1 MNLTVASCNSYLLQQ
16 QPTAPP
22 SFPSPSPLRVV
33 SALTSMHHPHNPF
46 PQAAPVPSMDCSI
59 SSCHGETTNSSNN
72 GQFNND
78 NQSHNSGSIHNSNN
92 NNDSIH
98 GDNDGNDIDEDGDD
112 FSPTPLHKIQSRH
125 SQYQQRREQEQHRV
139 QQTMQDASLDLSSRS
154 VPASIPSLQQ
164 QQEQLHQQ
172 QQQQANN
179 QDPLSMSQRMLQFQ
193 MQQHEYTAQQQVQQ
207 AQHQQV
213 HAQQGQ
219 LQYPPLYQQQQ
230 TQHLQQQQQKA
241 QKRQQRQPK
250 PQQIK
255 SKSSPGMK
263 SELAP
268 LAPAPSGSCK
278 NQAFLLP
285 TTMMPPS
292 VLASV
297 LTAEKVAHHSASGAP
312 ALSIRHRKKTGNKSM
327 RVESPQDVLQ
337 RLLSMRGYGSDTR
350 IKADQANYDTM
361 PSALQLASFGTE
373 LVKAIHSSDV
383 ATLDKLLSCGLS
395 PNPCNQFRDSIVDLV
410 CKRAN
415 HPIFQC
421 LVDNGCDLR
430 VCDGFGR
437 TPLHHSCWA
446 SEFSPEIAE
455 LILNRD
461 WLQLLIEDKRGQTPL
476 EYVRPD
482 TAGDWIE
489 FLESHKESLFPIGG
503 CVPPLDSLKEL
514 RPDGAVPDPP
524 NSLPVQLAE
533 AVSSGHMTPEEVLDL
548 SPGMRER
555 FD

>member
-1 MNLTVASCNSYLLQQ
+1 
-16 QPTAPP
+16 
-22 SFPSPSPLRVV
+22 
-33 SALTSMHHPHNPF
+33 
-46 PQAAPVPSMDCSI
+46 MDCSVG
-59 SSCHGETTNSSNN
+59 SCHGGETNNSSNSN
-72 GQFNND
+72 SQLNNE
-78 NQSHNSGSIHNSNN
+78 NQSHNSGSIHNS
-92 NNDSIH
+92 IH
-98 GDNDGNDIDEDGDD
+98 GDNDDNDVDDDGDA

-125 SQYQQRREQEQHRV
+125 SQYQRRREQEQQRV
-139 QQTMQDASLDLSSRS
+139 QQNMQCASPAMSSS
-154 VPASIPSLQQ
+154 SAPASISSLQQ
-164 QQEQLHQQ
+164 QQEKLE
-172 QQQQANN
+172 QQQANN
-179 QDPLSMSQRMLQFQ
+179 QDPLSVSQRMLQFQ
-193 MQQHEYTAQQQVQQ
+193 IQQQQFAAQQQQQAQQQVEQQ
-207 AQHQQV
+207 LRQGKYQQV
-213 HAQQGQ
+213 QAQQGHPQ
-219 LQYPPLYQQQQ
+219 IPPLHHQQQI
-230 TQHLQQQQQKA
+230 QHLQQQQQKA

-250 PQQIK
+250 EQQIK
-255 SKSSPGMK
+255 SKSSSGMK
-263 SELAP
+263 PELAS
-268 LAPAPSGSCK
+268 LAPGPSSSSK

-297 LTAEKVAHHSASGAP
+297 LTAQKVAHNSPAP
-312 ALSIRHRKKTGNKSM
+312 STVHRKKTGNKSM

-383 ATLDKLLSCGLS
+383 EALDKLLSCGLS
-395 PNPCNQFRDSIVDLV
+395 PNPCNQFRDSIADLV

-415 HPIFQC
+415 HAIFQC

-476 EYVRPD
+476 EYVRPNTTD
-482 TAGDWIE
+482 DWIE

-503 CVPPLDSLKEL
+503 CVPPLENLKIL

-524 NSLPVQLAE
+524 NALPIQLAE

>member
-1 MNLTVASCNSYLLQQ
+1 MAPASY
-16 QPTAPP
+16 
-22 SFPSPSPLRVV
+22 PSPSPLRVA
-33 SALTSMHHPHNPF
+33 STPTSMHHTHKPF
-46 PQAAPVPSMDCSI
+46 SQEPAPSMDCSR
-59 SSCHGETTNSSNN
+59 SSCHGETNKSSNN
-72 GQFNND
+72 NSQFNND
-78 NQSHNSGSIHNSNN
+78 NQSHNSGSIHNSSNN
-92 NNDSIH
+92 NNDSTH
-98 GDNDGNDIDEDGDD
+98 GDNSGKDIDEDGDD

-125 SQYQQRREQEQHRV
+125 SQYQHRREQEQQRV
-139 QQTMQDASLDLSSRS
+139 QQTMQGTSLDLSSRS
-154 VPASIPSLQQ
+154 APASM
-164 QQEQLHQQ
+164 QEQLQQ
-172 QQQQANN
+172 QQQQTNN
-179 QDPLSMSQRMLQFQ
+179 QEPLNMSLLQFQ
-193 MQQHEYTAQQQVQQ
+193 IQQQEYAAQQRQQVQQQVQQ
-207 AQHQQV
+207 VKDQQLQ
-213 HAQQGQ
+213 AQQCQ
-219 LQYPPLYQQQQ
+219 PQYPPLHQQQQ
-230 TQHLQQQQQKA
+230 TQHLQQQQQKS

-278 NQAFLLP
+278 NEAFLLP

-297 LTAEKVAHHSASGAP
+297 LTAQKVAHHTASGAP
-312 ALSIRHRKKTGNKSM
+312 ALSIVHRKKTGNKSM

-383 ATLDKLLSCGLS
+383 ATLNKLLSCGLS
-395 PNPCNQFRDSIVDLV
+395 ANPCNQFRDSIVDLV

-482 TAGDWIE
+482 TAGDWID

-503 CVPPLDSLKEL
+503 CVPPMDSLKEL

>member
-1 MNLTVASCNSYLLQQ
+1 MHHQE
-16 QPTAPP
+16 
-22 SFPSPSPLRVV
+22 
-33 SALTSMHHPHNPF
+33 HHPHNPF
-46 PQAAPVPSMDCSI
+46 PQAPA
-59 SSCHGETTNSSNN
+59 SSNNSQNNSSNN
-72 GQFNND
+72 SPINND
-78 NQSHNSGSIHNSNN
+78 NQSHNSGSNN
-92 NNDSIH
+92 NNNHNSIH
-98 GDNDGNDIDEDGDD
+98 EDNDDDGDD

-125 SQYQQRREQEQHRV
+125 SQYQRRREQEQQRD
-139 QQTMQDASLDLSSRS
+139 QQTMHPGAS
-154 VPASIPSLQQ
+154 PAMSICSAPKSIPSLHLQNQQ
-164 QQEQLHQQ
+164 LQRQQD
-172 QQQQANN
+172 ANN

-193 MQQHEYTAQQQVQQ
+193 MQQQQYGAQQQQHQGKQQQEQQQVHQQVQAQ
-207 AQHQQV
+207 QGHPQNPPLHQHQHQQ
-213 HAQQGQ
+213 
-219 LQYPPLYQQQQ
+219 QQQS
-230 TQHLQQQQQKA
+230 QHLQQQQKV

-250 PQQIK
+250 PHQVK
-255 SKSSPGMK
+255 SKASSSMK
-263 SELAP
+263 PELAP
-268 LAPAPSGSCK
+268 LAPAPSASSK

-297 LTAEKVAHHSASGAP
+297 LTSQKIAHHSGGGAP
-312 ALSIRHRKKTGNKSM
+312 ATSTGHRKKTGNKSM

-383 ATLDKLLSCGLS
+383 EKLDKLLSCGLS
-395 PNPCNQFRDSIVDLV
+395 PNPCNQFRDSIADLV

-415 HPIFQC
+415 NAIFQC

-455 LILNRD
+455 LILSRD

-482 TAGDWIE
+482 TADDWINY
-489 FLESHKESLFPIGG
+489 LESRKESLFPIGG
-503 CVPPLDSLKEL
+503 CVPPLKNLKEL
-514 RPDGAVPDPP
+514 RPEGAVPDPP
-524 NSLPVQLAE
+524 NALPVKLAE
-533 AVSSGHMTPEEVLDL
+533 AVSSGQMTPEEVLDL